1 MPQLVYRLVQWIDRM
16 QVILDLLLIMEVT
29 MSESYT
35 AMGFNVVTQEQ
46 TQACVTLC
54 QQTF

>member
-1 MPQLVYRLVQWIDRM
+1 MPQPVYRLVQWIDRM

-35 AMGFNVVTQEQ
+35 AMGLNVVTQEQ

>member
-1 MPQLVYRLVQWIDRM
+1 MPQPVYRLVQWIDRM

-35 AMGFNVVTQEQ
+35 AMGLNVVTQEQ
-46 TQACVTLC
+46 T
-54 QQTF
+54 